1 MVRRTCLKIVLGIV
15 GLTLMAWDWVAGLA
29 EGVQRTGVPR
39 HLIPASPGAAISTN
53 NPDRIC
59 AFILA
64 YPAAAAGA
72 SVHEK
77 ARMLSLMR
85 GWISSADVW
94 TSKRLQYDQP
104 EYERAIVTLLRG
116 TEQRPAEFRQLI
128 DALGGKASIPG
139 QLPKMQNPEL
149 RTLAERGAR

>member
-1 MVRRTCLKIVLGIV
+1 MLRRTCLKIVMAFAS
-15 GLTLMAWDWVAGLA
+15 LTFIAWDWVASLA
-29 EGVQRTGVPR
+29 QGAERAGVPR
-39 HLIPASPGAAISTN
+39 HLIPSSPSAAISTN

-104 EYERAIVTLLRG
+104 QYEHAIVTLLRG
-116 TEQRPAEFRQLI
+116 TERRPAEFRQLI